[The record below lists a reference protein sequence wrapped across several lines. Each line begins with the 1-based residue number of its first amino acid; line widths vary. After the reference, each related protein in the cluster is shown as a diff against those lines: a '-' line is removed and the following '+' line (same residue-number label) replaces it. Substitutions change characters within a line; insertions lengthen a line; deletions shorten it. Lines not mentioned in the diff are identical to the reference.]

1 VGADERRHHKSPWL
15 RKYNQDPKHQRK
27 AARASARRRRK
38 VRRYRRKGHRDVHRS
53 VAERVAGRRLSSK
66 ELVHHI
72 DENKENND
80 PANLLIG
87 ITATKHQ
94 LIHAQLRR
102 EGPRPTTMTIFPRRR
117 STPGLKYKF
126 KTKPFRHQAKALKKM
141 ILKRGGFLSM
151 EMGTGKSKVAI
162 DFCCAMHLKA
172 GVQHVVI
179 VCPKSVV
186 PVWRVEI
193 RKHAPTKIRKKI
205 KWVILNY
212 DKLPDIERFVN
223 DETFIYEG
231 KKHVLKKFLA
241 QEKSVLICDE
251 SHLLK
256 TPSSRR
262 AVAVYSMRKATDYV
276 LMLTGTPVTKNPLDL
291 YQQFKILNDTILGT
305 NFNHYKKQYCVYGGY
320 GNYQLLRYINLPRLK
335 RTVKPWVFNAKKD
348 DCLDLPSRTDQIVP
362 VKLTGKAQEL
372 YEEMSSEGMVELEGE
387 EIDTEIV
394 LTRILRLQQI
404 GSGYLPR
411 ADGKGIRRFNNPKL
425 DQFKADL
432 ADFQSQEIGK
442 FVTFCQFIPDLKATA
457 QAAKEA
463 GYRVIL
469 FHGDVSINDR
479 ERRLALFDETDEP
492 TAFISQIDAGS
503 MGISLTAAS
512 EAIFFSH
519 TRKYA
524 TFAQTKDRL
533 HRIGQHHPVT
543 YRHYIAGVD
552 QAIWI
557 ANRMKK
563 DVADLLLT
571 HPELLMQ
578 KQIDLKS

>member
-1 VGADERRHHKSPWL
+1 
-15 RKYNQDPKHQRK
+15 
-27 AARASARRRRK
+27 
-38 VRRYRRKGHRDVHRS
+38 
-53 VAERVAGRRLSSK
+53 
-66 ELVHHI
+66 
-72 DENKENND
+72 
-80 PANLLIG
+80 
-87 ITATKHQ
+87 
-94 LIHAQLRR
+94 
-102 EGPRPTTMTIFPRRR
+102 MTIFPRRR
-117 STPGLKYKF
+117 DKAGLKYRF

-162 DFCCAMHLKA
+162 DFCCAMHLKT
-172 GVQHVVI
+172 GVTHVVI
-179 VCPKSVV
+179 CCPKSVI

-193 RKHAPTKIRKKI
+193 RKHAPEKIRKKI
-205 KWVILNY
+205 RWVIINY
-212 DKLPDIERFVN
+212 DKLPDIERFVG

-262 AVAVYSMRKATDYV
+262 AVAVYSMRQAANYV

-305 NFNHYKKQYCVYGGY
+305 NFNHFKKQYVVYGGY

-335 RTVKPWVFNAKKD
+335 RSVKPWVFNAKKD

-372 YEEMSSEGMVELEGE
+372 YEEMSAEGMVELEGE

-411 ADGKGIRRFNNPKL
+411 ADGKGIRRFNSPKA

-432 ADFQSQEIGK
+432 ADFNSQDIKK
-442 FVTFCQFIPDLKATA
+442 FVVFCQFIPDLKTCSAL
-457 QAAKEA
+457 AKEA
-463 GYRVIL
+463 GYNILL

-524 TFAQTKDRL
+524 TQAQTKDRL

-543 YRHYIAGVD
+543 YRNYIAGVD

-571 HPELLMQ
+571 RPELLMQ